1 MANGFV
7 VTSDNGSGGVAAWA
21 GVPSQFRQPNGS
33 LPPAWEALYG
43 PLRAGRVD
51 DLMVV
56 AQLGQSIDGRI
67 ATTTGHSKYINGAAG
82 LDHLHRL
89 RALVDAIVVGV
100 ETAVRDDPELT
111 VRRVAGPNPAR
122 VVIDPRGRL
131 SATARLLRPDG
142 ARRVVVLGEQVESCF
157 ADDVEI
163 LRVSLAAGIA
173 APATILAG
181 LRAKG
186 FRRILIEGGARTV
199 SQFLEAGCL
208 DRLHVMVAPMLLGA
222 GRSSLALSPIERAD
236 DALRPPVAP
245 HLLDDEVLFDVDLSC
260 HRKPIA
266 PSVLD

>member
-1 MANGFV
+1 M
-7 VTSDNGSGGVAAWA
+7 
-21 GVPSQFRQPNGS
+21 
-33 LPPAWEALYG
+33 
-43 PLRAGRVD
+43 
-51 DLMVV
+51 
-56 AQLGQSIDGRI
+56 
-67 ATTTGHSKYINGAAG
+67 
-82 LDHLHRL
+82 
-89 RALVDAIVVGV
+89 
-100 ETAVRDDPELT
+100 
-111 VRRVAGPNPAR
+111 
-122 VVIDPRGRL
+122 
-131 SATARLLRPDG
+131 LRPDG

-222 GRSSLALSPIERAD
+222 GRSSLALSPIERAE

-266 PSVLD
+266 PPVQD

>member
-7 VTSDNGSGGVAAWA
+7 VTSDYGSGGERAWA
-21 GVPSQFRQPNGS
+21 SIPGQFRQPNGL

-67 ATTTGHSKYINGAAG
+67 ATATGHSKYINGAAG

-100 ETAVRDDPELT
+100 ETAVRDDPQLT

-142 ARRVVVLGEQVESCF
+142 ARRIVVLGEQAASCF
-157 ADDVEI
+157 AEDVEI
-163 LRVSLAAGIA
+163 LRVSLAGGFA

-181 LRAKG
+181 LRTKG

-236 DALRPPVAP
+236 NALRPPVAP
-245 HLLDDEVLFDVDLSC
+245 HLLDDEVLFDVDLTC
-260 HRKPIA
+260 CRKPIA
-266 PSVLD
+266 PPD